1 MAERAEFLDLF
12 GLNANL
18 LHTSD
23 ARAIALIEPEHFHA
37 FARVYVKDDG
47 TVVLQAAEDIY
58 RSPDDYSILVQH

>member
-1 MAERAEFLDLF
+1 MVQRAEFLDLF
-12 GLNANL
+12 GLSNDL

-23 ARAIALIEPEHFHA
+23 ARAIALIEPEHFHT

-58 RSPDDYSILVQH
+58 RSPNDYTILVTH